1 MDWTIEQYIPMAE
14 MLAKTFGSSCE
25 IVLHDLT
32 TPQNSVVHTVNGHVT
47 GRKVGQSFDHL
58 IRQVLL
64 NEQFSNDY
72 AANYYFQTEDGRMIK
87 SSTVLLRNP
96 MGKVSGALC
105 INMDTT
111 VLTAAATLLN
121 ELLPKPVGTSLWVD
135 SAGDAGMDQR
145 AESAHILEIAEE
157 LIEQIIGMRDVEG
170 MKRDDKVALI
180 RFMDQKGL
188 FLIKGTVEKVAKRM
202 GISKVTV
209 YSYLDE
215 IKEEKR

>member
-1 MDWTIEQYIPMAE
+1 
-14 MLAKTFGSSCE
+14 
-25 IVLHDLT
+25 
-32 TPQNSVVHTVNGHVT
+32 
-47 GRKVGQSFDHL
+47 
-58 IRQVLL
+58 
-64 NEQFSNDY
+64 
-72 AANYYFQTEDGRMIK
+72 
-87 SSTVLLRNP
+87 
-96 MGKVSGALC
+96 
-105 INMDTT
+105 
-111 VLTAAATLLN
+111 
-121 ELLPKPVGTSLWVD
+121 
-135 SAGDAGMDQR
+135 MDQR